1 MNKKEK
7 ELRKNAEITNIT
19 EVIEDAMDWRVR
31 KCVVSGYKWEI
42 TRNLDNK
49 PSWVCFYNE
58 DYTDVFNIHLS
69 TLFDRCL
76 KEYKVHLEEVER
88 DEKRKVLEEIRDK
101 KEKLLDEKLDELIE
115 SYEIFIKQ
123 VIKDELHD
131 RMTNEENENFDEE
144 LKFILKDI
152 REVMDSSNGYGD
164 SYFRNGRGIHLGIG
178 SPKQNSFFISPIW
191 YLENYQKFKEIILTF
206 CPDYKPPSSPV
217 YENEHGYKFMNLRN
231 RNKEG
236 SFNCSHDD
244 YYHHYWDKE
253 TMYGFYDKLILLHRK
268 MKKSKIGYWKS

>member
-115 SYEIFIKQ
+115 SYEMFIKQ
-123 VIKDELHD
+123 IIKDELHD
-131 RMTNEENENFDEE
+131 RMTNEENEDFDED
-144 LKFILKDI
+144 LKFTLTNI
-152 REVMDSSNGYGD
+152 REVMDDSKGYGD
-164 SYFRNGRGIHLGIG
+164 SYFRDGCGIHLGIG
-178 SPKQNSFFISPIW
+178 SRKQNRYLISEKW
-191 YLENYQKFKEIILTF
+191 YLENYDKLKQIILSL
-206 CPDYKPPSSPV
+206 CPDYEPPSSPV
-217 YENEHGYKFMNLRN
+217 SENEHGNKFMELRN
-231 RNKEG
+231 QNRKG
-236 SFNCSHDD
+236 SYSYSHDD
-244 YYHHYWDKE
+244 FYYHYGDTQ
-253 TMYGFYDKLILLHRK
+253 TMYRFYDKLILLHRK

>member
-1 MNKKEK
+1 M
-7 ELRKNAEITNIT
+7 KNNNEYITDIT
-19 EVIEDAMDWRVR
+19 EVIEDNTSHWVNRID
-31 KCVVSGYKWEI
+31 VSGYKWK
-42 TRNLDNK
+42 LVSDNQNEPK
-49 PSWVCFYNE
+49 QVHFYKE
-58 DYTDVFNIHLS
+58 DLNDKLSVSLS

-76 KEYKVHLEEVER
+76 KEYKHHLEEVEE
-88 DEKRKVLEEIRDK
+88 DEKRKVLEEIKDK

-115 SYEIFIKQ
+115 SYEMFIKQ
-123 VIKDELHD
+123 IIKDELHD
-131 RMTNEENENFDEE
+131 RMTNEENEDFDED
-144 LKFILKDI
+144 LKFTLTNI
-152 REVMDSSNGYGD
+152 REVMDDSKGYGD
-164 SYFRNGRGIHLGIG
+164 SYFRDGCGIHLGIG

-244 YYHHYWDKE
+244 YYHHYGDTE